1 MLRLQGDTLR
11 WGEEDRRAMTKILG
25 ADNAVKLRAPYNP
38 SIIKLADRKQVEL
51 SMKLKKKLDS
61 EILYREQ
68 LEPLKKFTDFTP
80 QSPLE
85 KRYFKHQR
93 ADLAYIRNTQFS
105 AYLLAHDPGVGKTL
119 LAIRWAALLGAKRIL
134 TITPNSAKEQWYD
147 AWINWWLMPD
157 MVERM
162 PEPTIVDGS
171 TADQVLKA
179 QKNGIVI
186 GHWESLVHAR
196 IGYMQKPWDLVIAD
210 EAHNAQNRKAQRTE
224 TLHDLDA
231 KYRMALTAHP
241 YTNSPDD
248 FFAIL
253 KFLYP
258 NRYSSFWRY
267 WEMHVDYDPKPFG
280 GYSVNGARRPH
291 LLAWEIAPFT
301 LRRTKKSL
309 GWTPPSI
316 LKRHVDL
323 TRKGRREYDRM
334 RKEFF
339 IEIAGREKQLC
350 IPSDLARVTRMRQ
363 YLIDP
368 GILGG
373 TEPSPK
379 YPVVFEILRELTGP
393 PVIFTEFK
401 QAAYRLDQ
409 FLRKHGKIK
418 RLAHINGDVHGADRD
433 ANRKW
438 FVQGKLDA
446 LIVVTKAGGEA
457 LNLGGH
463 GYTIVLDLPWTPRGW
478 EQLLGRV
485 DRPTEG
491 TGKIV
496 PVTAFPILV
505 RDSYETKKMK
515 LELERKHKDFSK
527 VFVSDV
533 KELFA

>member
-1 MLRLQGDTLR
+1 
-11 WGEEDRRAMTKILG
+11 MTKILG
-25 ADNAVKLRAPYNP
+25 ADNAVKLSAPYNP
-38 SIIKLADRKQVEL
+38 SILKLAERRGLEL
-51 SMKLKKKLDS
+51 SNRAHKSLRWELTQRELFAGVKKLK
-61 EILYREQ
+61 
-68 LEPLKKFTDFTP
+68 DFAP
-80 QSPLE
+80 QGPLE
-85 KRYFKHQR
+85 KHYFKHQR
-93 ADLAYIRNTQFS
+93 ADIAYIRETQYK

-134 TITPNSAKEQWYD
+134 TITPNSAKDQWKD
-147 AWINWWLMPD
+147 AWINWWLQPD

-171 TADQVLKA
+171 TADQVAAAAKS
-179 QKNGIVI
+179 GIVI

-196 IGYMQKPWDLVIAD
+196 IGYLQQPWDLVIAD
-210 EAHNAQNRKAQRTE
+210 EAHNAQNRHAQRTE

-258 NRYSSFWRY
+258 QRYSSFWRY

-280 GYSVNGARRPH
+280 GYQVNGARRPN
-291 LLAWEIAPFT
+291 LLRWEIAPFT

-309 GWTPPSI
+309 GWTPPAI
-316 LKRHVDL
+316 IKRTVNL
-323 TRKGRREYDRM
+323 SNKARKEYDRM
-334 RKEFF
+334 RKQFF
-339 IEIAGREKQLC
+339 IELEGRDKQLC

-373 TEPSPK
+373 SEPSAK
-379 YPVVFEILRELTGP
+379 YPVVLEVIQELNGP

-401 QAAYRLDQ
+401 QAAYRLEK
-409 FLRKHGKIK
+409 FLRKNGLKQ
-418 RLAHINGDVHGADRD
+418 LAHINGDVRGRDRD
-433 ANRKW
+433 RNKKL
-438 FVQGKLDA
+438 FVRGKLDA
-446 LIVVTKAGGEA
+446 LLVVTKAGGEA

-463 GYTIVLDLPWTPRGW
+463 GYVIVLDLPWHPRGW
-478 EQLLGRV
+478 QQLLGRV
-485 DRPTEG
+485 DRPEER
-491 TGKIV
+491 TGKLV
-496 PVTAFPILV
+496 PVTAYPILI
-505 RDSYETKKMK
+505 RDSYETMKMK
-515 LELERKHKDFSK
+515 LDIERKHKDYSR
-527 VFVSDV
+527 VFVSDI